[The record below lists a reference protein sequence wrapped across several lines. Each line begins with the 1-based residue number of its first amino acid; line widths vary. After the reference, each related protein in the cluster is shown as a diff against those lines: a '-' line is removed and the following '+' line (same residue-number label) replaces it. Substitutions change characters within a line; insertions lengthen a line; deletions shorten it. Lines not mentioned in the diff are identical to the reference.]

1 MTTDRFARTC
11 LTISLGV
18 VIIVAVVHIYIWIAP
33 FFCYMTDKKSISS
46 LVTGGEASAGPPL
59 GPALGPMGVNVL
71 QVVNTIN
78 DKTKDF
84 SGMKVP
90 VKVEV
95 DPDTKKFTVEVGVP
109 PTAALINKEAGVS
122 KGSGNAGTTFAGNI
136 GIESAV
142 KIAKM
147 KIDSSYAKDISG
159 ALKEVIGTCLSLGMQ
174 VENKPAKEVY
184 VDISAGKYDEAMQ
197 KV

>member
-1 MTTDRFARTC
+1 MTE
-11 LTISLGV
+11 
-18 VIIVAVVHIYIWIAP
+18 
-33 FFCYMTDKKSISS
+33 KKSISA

-59 GPALGPMGVNVL
+59 GPALGPMGINVL

-84 SGMKVP
+84 PGMKVP

-109 PTAALINKEAGVS
+109 PTAALISKEAGVA
-122 KGSGNAGTTFAGNI
+122 KGSGAAGTVVAGNL
-136 GIESAV
+136 GIESAI

-147 KIDSSYAKDISG
+147 KIDSSYAKDIKG
-159 ALKEVIGTCLSLGMQ
+159 ALKEIIGTCLSLGMQ
-174 VENKPAKEVY
+174 VESKPPKDVY
-184 VDISAGKYDEAMQ
+184 NDIKAGKYDEALQ

>member
-1 MTTDRFARTC
+1 MTE
-11 LTISLGV
+11 S
-18 VIIVAVVHIYIWIAP
+18 
-33 FFCYMTDKKSISS
+33 KSISA

-59 GPALGPMGVNVL
+59 GPALGPMGINVL

-84 SGMKVP
+84 PGMKVP

-109 PTAALINKEAGVS
+109 PTAALISKEAGVA
-122 KGSGNAGTTFAGNI
+122 KGSGAAGTVVAGNI
-136 GIESAV
+136 GIESAI

-147 KIDSSYAKDISG
+147 KIDSSYAKDIKG

-174 VENKPAKEVY
+174 VENKPPKDVY
-184 VDISAGKYDEAMQ
+184 NDIKAGKYDEALQ

>member
-1 MTTDRFARTC
+1 
-11 LTISLGV
+11 
-18 VIIVAVVHIYIWIAP
+18 
-33 FFCYMTDKKSISS
+33 MTDNKSISA

-90 VKVEV
+90 VRVEV
-95 DPDTKKFTVEVGVP
+95 DPDTKKFIVEVGVP
-109 PTAALINKEAGVS
+109 PTAALINKEAGVN
-122 KGSGNAGTTFAGNI
+122 KGSGTAGTTFAGNI
-136 GIESAV
+136 GIESAI

-147 KIDSSYAKDISG
+147 KLDRSYARDIRG
-159 ALKEVIGTCLSLGMQ
+159 AVQEVIGTCVSLGMR
-174 VENKPAKEVY
+174 VDNKPAKEIY
-184 VDISAGKYDEAMQ
+184 ADIGSGKYDEALQ

>member
-1 MTTDRFARTC
+1 MTE
-11 LTISLGV
+11 S
-18 VIIVAVVHIYIWIAP
+18 
-33 FFCYMTDKKSISS
+33 KSISA

-59 GPALGPMGVNVL
+59 GPALGPMGINVL

-84 SGMKVP
+84 PGMKVP

-109 PTAALINKEAGVS
+109 PTAALISKEAGVA
-122 KGSGNAGTTFAGNI
+122 KGSGASGTVVAGNI
-136 GIESAV
+136 SIESAI

-147 KIDSSYAKDISG
+147 KIDSSYAKDIKG

-174 VENKPAKEVY
+174 VENKPPKDVY
-184 VDISAGKYDEAMQ
+184 NDIKTGKYDEALQ